1 MNKLILVGSGGFAK
15 ELYQYLQSTD
25 NEILGYIDRQRSEF
39 YDLSYLG
46 DEESLDQSF
55 FKEASFLLG
64 IGQVELRA
72 SIIAKLKARGASFFS
87 FIHPSAIIAKDALF
101 GEGVVLCPHTMLNA
115 GAKLQDFVLLNIYAS
130 VAHDCVVGENSI
142 LCPYATLNGRA
153 KTGKNCFLGT
163 RASLLPNAR
172 LGNNCVLSAGVMLSK
187 SYKDDQLIFSL
198 RTLKVKSK

>member
-15 ELYQYLQSTD
+15 ELYQYLQNTD
-25 NEILGYIDRQRSEF
+25 HEILGYIDKQKSAF
-39 YDLSYLG
+39 YELSYLG
-46 DEESLDQSF
+46 DEESIHQSF

-72 SIIAKLKARGASFFS
+72 SIIAKLKARGANFFS
-87 FIHPSAIIAKDALF
+87 FIHSSAIVASDALL
-101 GEGVVLCPHTMLNA
+101 GEGVVLCPNSMLNA
-115 GAKLQDFVLLNIYAS
+115 GAQLEDFVLLNIYAS

-142 LCPYATLNGRA
+142 LCPYATLNGEA

-163 RASLLPNAR
+163 GASLLPKAR

-187 SYKDDQLIFSL
+187 SYKDNQLIFNL
-198 RTLKVKSK
+198 RTLKVKTK